1 MSHFKLG
8 IVLLLLPLC
17 ASAGTAIFKCVDS
30 NGQIVY
36 SDMETACN
44 KPGPLDESATS
55 DRALM
60 VSPKKSA
67 AHPLSDDGEASAAD
81 DYDKPTA
88 PPIPPNTPA
97 APRFTLPALPAD
109 IDLKKTVSYG
119 LLALGLLVAL
129 GYAAFILAKTYRRSA
144 AAPEDAAAEPSAET
158 LGTATTP
165 PTETWRQKLARL
177 KPRLSPAQAQRWN
190 GVKRTFWLYVWSLP
204 ILDKIEQ
211 KRRKQARAKT
221 PDWD

>member
-8 IVLLLLPLC
+8 IVILLLPLC
-17 ASAGTAIFKCVDS
+17 AGAGTAIFKCVDS
-30 NGQIVY
+30 TGQIVY

-44 KPGPLDESATS
+44 KPAPLDESPNS

-60 VSPKKSA
+60 VSPKKPA
-67 AHPLSDDGEASAAD
+67 AHPLSDDSETSAAD
-81 DYDKPTA
+81 DYGKPSA
-88 PPIPPNTPA
+88 PPAPPKSPA
-97 APRFTLPALPAD
+97 APRFTLPVLPD
-109 IDLKKTVSYG
+109 IDIKKTVSYG

-129 GYAAFILAKTYRRSA
+129 GYAAYILARDRGKRRNA
-144 AAPEDAAAEPSAET
+144 AAAEDAAEPSAET
-158 LGTATTP
+158 IGTATTP
-165 PTETWRQKLARL
+165 PNETWRQKLTRI

-211 KRRKQARAKT
+211 KRKKQARAKT